1 MALTAWDEQQFYQN
15 RRDAIATA
23 GARMGRSLHRVM
35 SKGAGQVHLVEPL
48 TFQLTFA
55 EQPTFTSGV
64 AIGTGQ
70 LADGSYPIVTTG
82 VANWQVDARGFYTGA
97 WLWFGVT
104 MAPTHVTA
112 GPTDTV
118 SGTEQAI
125 LVSNRTAIEQAIAM
139 ANVQLE
145 HHLCF
150 EGLALRDV
158 NYDAIMADG

>member
-1 MALTAWDEQQFYQN
+1 MALTAWDEQQYY
-15 RRDAIATA
+15 RDRQTAITQA
-23 GARMGRSLHRVM
+23 GARMGRSLHRVL
-35 SKGAGQVHLVEPL
+35 SKGAGQVHLPNPL
-48 TFQLTFA
+48 SFQLTFT

-70 LADGSYPIVTTG
+70 LADGSYPIVTVG
-82 VANWQVDARGFYTGA
+82 VSNWQVDARGFYTGA

-112 GPTDTV
+112 GPADTLT
-118 SGTEQAI
+118 GAEQAI
-125 LVSNRTAIEQAIAM
+125 FVSSMTAVEQAIAM

-145 HHLCF
+145 HHLSF

-158 NYDAIMADG
+158 NFDQIMADG